1 VISVM
6 VCRAE
11 LLSPTDASKL
21 RAYRLRVKCKH
32 PVSSRSDGIDGTR
45 RTPQIPIMASDNPQ
59 MMLRA
64 ASAEEKDLL
73 HEIARLAGSPNFNA
87 WAMQIV
93 RKEAE
98 AVLREKAP
106 NDLPKFIESRMKK

>member
-1 VISVM
+1 MS
-6 VCRAE
+6 
-11 LLSPTDASKL
+11 
-21 RAYRLRVKCKH
+21 
-32 PVSSRSDGIDGTR
+32 SSRHDIDEVN
-45 RTPQIPIMASDNPQ
+45 RTPQIPPMASGNPQ

-73 HEIARLAGSPNFNA
+73 HEIARLSGAPNFNA

-106 NDLPKFIESRMKK
+106 KDLPKFIESRMKKGP